1 MHFPLSFYVP
11 YLTWMITL
19 SVYFPFIH
27 KWHAFHIPS
36 LDIFS
41 WFRTLHPLVNCCKR
55 SVFLNMNESQQQNA
69 SVNQFRYPFLQDAM
83 TDFPVLLY
91 ILSSEIPTLLYT

>member
-1 MHFPLSFYVP
+1 MHLPLSCYVP
-11 YLTWMITL
+11 FLTWMITL

-41 WFRTLHPLVNCCKR
+41 WFRALHPLVNCCKR
-55 SVFLNMNESQQQNA
+55 SVFFNMNESLNHE
-69 SVNQFRYPFLQDAM
+69 
-83 TDFPVLLY
+83 
-91 ILSSEIPTLLYT
+91 LS